1 MAGSESVSG
10 FAIAAQGLRVQQGRL
25 RVMSENLANA
35 QSTATTPGGDPYQ
48 RKIAVFA
55 PVAGHAELIGRVLR
69 DTSPFRVIQSPGH
82 PAADGWGNLKLPN
95 VDPAKEAAGMRA
107 TMGTYESN
115 MQGDRD
121 ARRTR
126 QANDRPSEGLR
137 TVNRTTHSLIMRLS
151 STMTSA
157 GPSGN

>member
-10 FAIAAQGLRVQQGRL
+10 SAIAAQGLRVQHGRL

-55 PVAGHAELIGRVLR
+55 PVAGNAEPIGRVVR

-82 PAADGWGNLKLPN
+82 PAADALGNLKLPN
-95 VDPAKEAAGMRA
+95 VDTAQEEAGMRA
-107 TMGTYESN
+107 AMGTYESN
-115 MQGDRD
+115 MKVIATLGELD
-121 ARRTR
+121 RRTI
-126 QANDRPSEGLR
+126 DLLK
-137 TVNRTTHSLIMRLS
+137 V
-151 STMTSA
+151 
-157 GPSGN
+157 